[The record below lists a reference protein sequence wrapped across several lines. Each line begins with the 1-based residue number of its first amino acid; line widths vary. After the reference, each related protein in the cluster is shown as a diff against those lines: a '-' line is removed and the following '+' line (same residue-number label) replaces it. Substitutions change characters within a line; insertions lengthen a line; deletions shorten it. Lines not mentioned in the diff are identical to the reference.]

1 LSLRAVVNAEI
12 SKKRDGSTTEEQVK
26 IMATTT
32 ADADG
37 LSLSNDREGAV
48 TLRDIRLAQRRIAPY
63 VKRTPL
69 VHSQSL
75 SERFESNFYLKME
88 LFQKT
93 GAFKVRG
100 AFNKILEVMGT
111 QKAGSPG
118 VLAVSGGNHGQAVAY
133 AARTLGLKALLLMP
147 EYTPKNYL
155 EAARGYGA
163 EIVMTR
169 NMVDAFERVG
179 GYESQGWA
187 FIHPYDDPLIVA
199 GQGTVGLE
207 ILEDA
212 PQVTDVIVSIGG
224 GGLASGLAIAVKS
237 QNPRIRVWGVETEG
251 AEVMARAWKA
261 GRVVEAEKMTS
272 LAKTLGAPS
281 VCERTLT
288 TTRQLLES
296 VTVVSDREAFVALE
310 YLLERTKIITE
321 LAASCTLAAAERLRQ
336 YFTKE
341 SHVVLVMCGGN
352 MSLDELVKCRQL
364 LAE

>member
-1 LSLRAVVNAEI
+1 MV
-12 SKKRDGSTTEEQVK
+12 
-26 IMATTT
+26 TTT
-32 ADADG
+32 ADPDG
-37 LSLSNDREGAV
+37 LSLSNALADGRRAAV
-48 TLRDIRLAQRRIAPY
+48 TLRDIRLAQRRIAAY

-69 VHSQSL
+69 LYSASL

-100 AFNKILEVMGT
+100 AFNKIIEVVRT
-111 QKAGSPG
+111 QKAGAPG

-155 EAARGYGA
+155 AAARGYGA
-163 EIVMTR
+163 EIVLTR
-169 NMVDAFERVG
+169 NMVDAFERVA
-179 GYESQGWA
+179 GYESQGWG
-187 FIHPYDDPLIVA
+187 FIHPYDDELIVA

-224 GGLASGLAIAVKS
+224 GGLASGLATAVKS
-237 QNPRIRVWGVETEG
+237 QNSKIRVWGVETEG
-251 AEVMARAWKA
+251 ADVMARAWKA
-261 GRVVEAEKMTS
+261 GRVVEVEKMTS

-281 VCERTLT
+281 VCERTLAAT
-288 TTRQLLES
+288 QRLLES
-296 VTVVSDREAFVALE
+296 VTVVSDKEAFVALE
-310 YLLERTKIITE
+310 YLLERAKIVTE
-321 LAASCTLAAAERLRQ
+321 LAASCTLAAAERLRGN
-336 YFTKE
+336 FSKE

-352 MSLDELVKCRQL
+352 MSLDELMKCRQVL
-364 LAE
+364 GE